1 MSIDTFSGNIDPSG
15 INKKTAG
22 FVGDG
27 KAM

>member
-1 MSIDTFSGNIDPSG
+1 MSIDGFSGNDYQSG